1 MIDYQY
7 NKKGQLVGI
16 GSSLGANINYDYNN
30 YGDLSQVTAFNTKQG
45 IEKDN
50 AWQAIMHYTNEGQL
64 QKQEFSGGVQS
75 EFDYDHSGRIT
86 GQKIQV
92 ATKQTLDK
100 KFYWNPENKLNQVF
114 NQLTQKHTAYYYDDF
129 GGLSA
134 AKFEDGFVQF
144 KTPDQVGNIY
154 ETKSQKDR
162 VYDKGGKLL
171 RDRKWYYHYDNKGN
185 LQLKTKRKLF
195 ETQKSNKPQ
204 KHQNLQ
210 ELFPLSFQW
219 SLLGNNLKDTN
230 FDLEVD
236 HQEISS
242 ETNWNLGDWFYQW
255 TSNGMLKRVKT
266 PEGKE
271 IKFEYDALGRRTTKI
286 ANNKIYRY
294 IWDVDVLLHE
304 WHYPL
309 SERPVLQINENGDLE
324 YSHPEPVENLITWL
338 YQTDSFVPCGK
349 IENGEKYSI
358 VSDYLG
364 RPIQVFNKY
373 SNVVWSTDYDIYGK
387 LLNLKGEKQFIPF
400 RQLGQYED
408 EELGGLYYNGFR
420 YYNSESGLYISK
432 DPIGLAGN
440 NPTLYGV
447 VGDSNGEVDVFGLDE
462 SFSKTGV
469 EVLKMIL
476 NQNMPIKK

>member
-1 MIDYQY
+1 MLIEAENQHNSVQFQRNALGQVTQEKQGEVLIDYQY

-204 KHQNLQ
+204 KPQNLQ

-294 IWDVDVLLHE
+294 IWDADVLLHE

-309 SERPVLQINENGDLE
+309 SERPVLQINENGFHD
-324 YSHPEPVENLITWL
+324 IRR
-338 YQTDSFVPCGK
+338 GK
-349 IENGEKYSI
+349 
-358 VSDYLG
+358 
-364 RPIQVFNKY
+364 R
-373 SNVVWSTDYDIYGK
+373 
-387 LLNLKGEKQFIPF
+387 
-400 RQLGQYED
+400 
-408 EELGGLYYNGFR
+408 
-420 YYNSESGLYISK
+420 
-432 DPIGLAGN
+432 
-440 NPTLYGV
+440 
-447 VGDSNGEVDVFGLDE
+447 
-462 SFSKTGV
+462 
-469 EVLKMIL
+469 
-476 NQNMPIKK
+476 

>member
-1 MIDYQY
+1 M
-7 NKKGQLVGI
+7 
-16 GSSLGANINYDYNN
+16 
-30 YGDLSQVTAFNTKQG
+30 
-45 IEKDN
+45 
-50 AWQAIMHYTNEGQL
+50 
-64 QKQEFSGGVQS
+64 
-75 EFDYDHSGRIT
+75 
-86 GQKIQV
+86 
-92 ATKQTLDK
+92 
-100 KFYWNPENKLNQVF
+100 
-114 NQLTQKHTAYYYDDF
+114 
-129 GGLSA
+129 
-134 AKFEDGFVQF
+134 
-144 KTPDQVGNIY
+144 
-154 ETKSQKDR
+154 
-162 VYDKGGKLL
+162 
-171 RDRKWYYHYDNKGN
+171 
-185 LQLKTKRKLF
+185 
-195 ETQKSNKPQ
+195 
-204 KHQNLQ
+204 
-210 ELFPLSFQW
+210 
-219 SLLGNNLKDTN
+219 
-230 FDLEVD
+230 
-236 HQEISS
+236 
-242 ETNWNLGDWFYQW
+242 
-255 TSNGMLKRVKT
+255 
-266 PEGKE
+266 
-271 IKFEYDALGRRTTKI
+271 
-286 ANNKIYRY
+286 
-294 IWDVDVLLHE
+294 
-304 WHYPL
+304 